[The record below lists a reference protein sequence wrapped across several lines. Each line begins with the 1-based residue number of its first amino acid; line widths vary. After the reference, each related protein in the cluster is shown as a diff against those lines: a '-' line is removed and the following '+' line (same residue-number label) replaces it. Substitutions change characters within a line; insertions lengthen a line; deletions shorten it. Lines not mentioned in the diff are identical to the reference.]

1 MNNLFILY
9 AVKDNEIY
17 YISNTNPIVWSSNII
32 ESKIYYSKYSAELD
46 ILRNYDNYRYISK
59 LFDNNKLDSL
69 YVAVI
74 DINYIEKGR
83 VKLL

>member
-9 AVKDNEIY
+9 ATKDKDIY
-17 YISNTNPIVWSSNII
+17 YISNTSPIIWSSNIM
-32 ESKIYYSKYSAELD
+32 ESKIYYSQYSAELD
-46 ILRNYDNYRYISK
+46 ILRNYENYRSVSK
-59 LFDNNKLDSL
+59 LFDNNKLDGL
-69 YVAVI
+69 FVAFI

>member
-1 MNNLFILY
+1 MDNLFILY
-9 AVKDNEIY
+9 AQKDNEIY

-46 ILRNYDNYRYISK
+46 ILRNYDNYRSISR
-59 LFDNNKLDSL
+59 LFDSNKLDSL